1 MCQEREGLTG
11 AFHSHMGERGNGM
24 LGEIFA
30 FVYQFIDSFAFLVL
44 AALGMAIIYG
54 MMGITNMA
62 QGELIMIGAYVT
74 DISVCNYG
82 MPLIVGIGLGTIVTG
97 FVGLLMDRLVI
108 KRLYDRPLDSVVA
121 TWGLSIAISQLIYI
135 IFGPSMASVSIPFG
149 SFKVAGNSYSYY
161 RLLLIAIA
169 LILIVMTYL
178 LFKYTRFG
186 LHSRATM
193 QNREIANSLGVN
205 ANKMNAGTF
214 MLGSALAGLCG
225 GLYLPTMSLTPS
237 YGESFLVQSF
247 VTVLVGGADPLL
259 GTVLAGGGLG
269 IVESMLNMKFNT
281 FYGKIGILIMAILF
295 IRILPNGFS
304 GYYNSVRMKA
314 KLKKEKKGESR
325 S

>member
-1 MCQEREGLTG
+1 MCQEREGLAG
-11 AFHSHMGERGNGM
+11 IFHSYMGERGNGM

-82 MPLIVGIGLGTIVTG
+82 LPLVVGIGLGTIVTG

-169 LILIVMTYL
+169 LILIVLTYL

-269 IVESMLNMKFNT
+269 VVESVLNMKFNT
-281 FYGKIGILIMAILF
+281 FYGKIGILIMAIIF

-314 KLKKEKKGESR
+314 KLKKEKKGEK
-325 S
+325 

>member
-1 MCQEREGLTG
+1 
-11 AFHSHMGERGNGM
+11 M